1 MFKKYLIGLLVLATA
16 FAMVL
21 IGGCAGEK
29 TAQDGDIVKVHYT
42 GTLEDG
48 TQFDSSAGSDP
59 LEFTVGAGQ
68 MIPGFEDAVRGMKVG
83 ETKTVTIPADEAYGQ
98 WDPQLVIEVDKSQFP
113 EDIDPEIGDELYVTL
128 QNGNVAK
135 IKVVDLSETTVT
147 IDANPELA
155 GKDLTFKIEL
165 VELTRN

>member
-1 MFKKYLIGLLVLATA
+1 VFKKYLIGLLVLATA
-16 FAMVL
+16 FAMIPL
-21 IGGCAGEK
+21 AGCAGEK

-98 WDPQLVIEVDKSQFP
+98 WDPQLVIEVEKSQFP
-113 EDIDPEIGDELYVTL
+113 EDINPEIGDELYVTL
-128 QNGNVAK
+128 QNGNIAK